1 MFSSLRRYAK
11 VPGEEISDAFEM
23 LLNEQVEPVRFS
35 SGITEKHYTAKSDVH
50 NAVTGLTRAV
60 LFTTSLLTISW
71 MIQAL
76 TYSES
81 IGKSYDL

>member
-50 NAVTGLTRAV
+50 NAVTGLTRGSFV
-60 LFTTSLLTISW
+60 HNFT
-71 MIQAL
+71 AH
-76 TYSES
+76 
-81 IGKSYDL
+81 DLVDDPGTDIL